1 MSGARVSNRI
11 AASQT
16 LQSVLA
22 LAIRLAAGGANY
34 LLFATIARLAGPAE
48 FGTFSIVFSGAMLV
62 GFAGSFGQQIF
73 LVKQVPQ
80 ERTRGSKSRE
90 LGAYCFSALVT
101 LALGGLFA
109 LAFFSLA
116 PRFTTGAGLAT
127 LAAGAAFALLFA
139 ASQTIIGA
147 LRVQNRTLLAIA
159 MRDVFW
165 RLLSVA
171 AIAAVAI
178 RAGSLDAGAVFV
190 LLCVVLFAVIV
201 GQTVLVARRIVRD
214 FRTIAPK
221 IDFRHWF
228 EVSAGLALIA
238 VISSADIYVYTIA
251 LGYTVSPAEG
261 GVFFAAF
268 KTVELLNMFLMAVTL
283 IVGPE
288 MSRLVAIGDA
298 VQLQQKCNTA
308 LLLQS
313 VPVALSG
320 VAIFVLAPL
329 LMAIFDPS
337 YAAHADLMRVL
348 ALGMLINALTGA
360 TVLLLQLSGLHW
372 RQVLY
377 QGGSLLASLAVL
389 PLFVQGFGLIGAAY
403 CFVLSKTA
411 WNLLAIA
418 ALRTRLKIDPS
429 LLGLFDS
436 RTGGLAGALRAV
448 KADLA
453 PVGG

>member
-1 MSGARVSNRI
+1 MSGATVSNRI

-80 ERTRGSKSRE
+80 ERTRGSKSHE

-116 PRFTTGAGLAT
+116 PRFITGAGLAT

-165 RLLSVA
+165 RLFSVA
-171 AIAAVAI
+171 AIAIAAI
-178 RAGSLDAGAVFV
+178 LWGGLDAGIILV
-190 LLCVVLFAVIV
+190 LLCIFLLAIV
-201 GQTVLVARRIVRD
+201 AGQTALIARRVVRD
-214 FRTIAPK
+214 FRNIAPK
-221 IDFRHWF
+221 IDFRRWF

-238 VISSADIYVYTIA
+238 VISSADIYLYTIA
-251 LGYTVSPAEG
+251 LGSVVSPAES

-268 KTVELLNMFLMAVTL
+268 KTVELLNLFLMAVTL
-283 IVGPE
+283 IVAPE

-313 VPVALSG
+313 VPVALSA
-320 VAIFVLAPL
+320 VAILILAPL

-377 QGGSLLASLAVL
+377 QGGSLLSALAVL
-389 PLFVQGFGLIGAAY
+389 PLFVHWFGLIGAAY

-418 ALRTRLKIDPS
+418 ALRRRLKIDPS
-429 LLGLFDS
+429 LLGLFDP

-453 PVGG
+453 PAGG